1 MKHSFSFDNPTSSII
16 SPLKA
21 DKWEAVWQTLKNDE
35 ELNYKDAGRGVSL
48 SELITDSSAS
58 IYQSLSDDWTICLAY
73 SSGKDSET
81 VLHLFLMAL
90 VRAVRTGVPISQHH
104 YILHTDTGIEN
115 PEVRWLAD
123 QKLAALEKFIE
134 QENLPLSI
142 VLAKPGLTS
151 SWTGRILTGRGLP
164 TFSNSSVRQCSN
176 DLKIFAAKRAKTA
189 FLKDLPKSVRDRVC
203 LLLGSRDAEGTIRAK
218 NIALKGGSAS
228 QVQITKEGGELY
240 PVRHWLQSDVWEFLL
255 NAGSASKYVLPSYL
269 SSNNDTA
276 ELYKAAT
283 GECVWS
289 GSERKSSEACGSRFG
304 CWACQAVGL
313 DKSMENLLR
322 SDDDRHGYMAG
333 LNRIQRFLSK
343 RRNAWEDRHPVGRTL
358 YAGGFIK
365 IQPDVYSPRFLERLL
380 HICCSMDYV
389 EQLRAES
396 VAAKLDSG
404 ELDDTPHNHRMASA
418 QFRIVSESALI
429 HIDFMWSFHHFNE
442 KPFHALEIYRRV
454 WAKGELDLLEDEP
467 VIPVAPKVPMPKAL
481 WVKVGQFGD
490 ESGMDGL
497 ADPVAEMTYYDG
509 GEDERA
515 SRLIKTPKGERRVVS
530 YSEDSEVTIDADAAE
545 FIIWE
550 EYPRLREAVLAGQYT
565 PGSAA
570 QYYLRFGVI
579 SLCKGKAA
587 LYNRMMQR
595 GQTYS
600 QLDLSGHQTME
611 GIAARKDLRVLT
623 TERYQALIANKVK
636 ASIIRLRWWAN
647 LAFTMQWHLASQ
659 TATGQWILTSLG
671 HEEDMSALQEK
682 REARNNVSVFVIG
695 HTSAW
700 CSLRLESSGTDT
712 ERGLRRYFQHTR
724 RNAIKSCLSLSEE
737 VSDSVMKHLK
747 LEYLR
752 MLWRL
757 DDGLTLEHDSDP
769 ITKMAQRDAMA
780 LCGHLRLMVRSIERI
795 AQDRNKAR

>member
-1 MKHSFSFDNPTSSII
+1 MQHSFNFKNPELPSI
-16 SPLKA
+16 SVLKA
-21 DKWEAVWQTLKNDE
+21 DKWQAVWQTLKEDAD
-35 ELNYKDAGRGVSL
+35 LNYRDASRGVSMAD
-48 SELITDSSAS
+48 LIHNGTAS
-58 IYQSLSDDWTICLAY
+58 IYQALADNWTISLAW
-73 SSGKDSET
+73 SSGKDSEI

-90 VRAVRTGVPISQHH
+90 VRAVRAGIPISQHH
-104 YILHTDTGIEN
+104 YLLHTDTGIET
-115 PEVRWLAD
+115 PEIRWLAD
-123 QKLAALEKFIE
+123 QKLAALEKFID

-164 TFSNSSVRQCSN
+164 TFTNSSVRQCSN

-189 FLKDLPKSVRDRVC
+189 YVKSLPKSVGKRVC
-203 LLLGSRDAEGTIRAK
+203 LLLGSRDAEGVIRAK
-218 NIALKGGSAS
+218 NIALKGGNAS
-228 QVQITKEGGELY
+228 QVKITKEGGELY
-240 PVRHWLQSDVWEFLL
+240 PIRHWLQGDVWEFLL
-255 NAGSASKYVLPSYL
+255 SAGSASKYLLPSYL
-269 SSNNDTA
+269 DSNNDTA

-289 GSERKSSEACGSRFG
+289 GSEKKSSEACGSRFG

-365 IQPDVYSPRFLERLL
+365 VQPDVYSPRFLERLL
-380 HICCSMDYV
+380 HVCCSMDYV
-389 EQLRAES
+389 EQLRAED
-396 VAAKLDSG
+396 VADKLRSG
-404 ELDDTPHNHRMASA
+404 ELENTAHNRRMASP
-418 QFRIVSESALI
+418 QFRIVSEVALI

-467 VIPVAPKVPMPKAL
+467 EMPVTPKTPMPKAL
-481 WVKVGQFGD
+481 WVKVGQFGND
-490 ESGMDGL
+490 SGMDGL
-497 ADPVAEMTYYDG
+497 ADPIAEMAYFNGAD
-509 GEDERA
+509 DERA
-515 SRLIKTPKGERRVVS
+515 SRIINTPNGKRRVVS
-530 YSEDSEVTIDADAAE
+530 FSEDSEVTIDADAAE

-565 PGSAA
+565 SGSAA
-570 QYYLRFGVI
+570 QFYLRFGAV
-579 SLCKGKAA
+579 SLCKGKSA

-595 GQTYS
+595 GQTYRS
-600 QLDLSGHQTME
+600 LGLNGYQTMD
-611 GIAARKDLRVLT
+611 GIASRKDLRVLT
-623 TERYQALIANKVK
+623 TERYQFLIANKVN

-647 LAFTMQWHLASQ
+647 LAFTMQWHLANQ
-659 TATGQWILTSLG
+659 TSTGQWIRASLTR
-671 HEEDMSALQEK
+671 EDELSMQQEK
-682 REARNNVSVFVIG
+682 NRAKNTLSVFVIG

-700 CSLRLESSGTDT
+700 CSLKLSKSGTST
-712 ERGLRRYFQHTR
+712 ERAFRRYHQHTR
-724 RNAIKSCLSLSEE
+724 RNAITSCQGLSQHLRE
-737 VSDSVMKHLK
+737 VIVNQLK

-757 DDGLTLEHDSDP
+757 DDGLMLKHDSDP
-769 ITKMAQRDAMA
+769 ITKMAGRDPVA
-780 LCGHLRLMVRSIERI
+780 LSKHFRLVVRTMERFVQE
-795 AQDRNKAR
+795 AA